1 MSVLTG
7 MCSEQAGSTTSGPT
21 TSLYSKGFTGLSCRP
36 AGRARVMPPGAGP
49 ESRPGRRA
57 GHHLAVPAQ
66 VVAGRPRVRPAP
78 LTVADHLVCDTP
90 AETRVRLGTARVR
103 AAGGLG
109 GPGGRPAAPCRGA
122 AAGVG
127 ARRHR
132 A

>member
-36 AGRARVMPPGAGP
+36 AGRARVMAPGAGP

-57 GHHLAVPAQ
+57 GHHLAVLAQ

-90 AETRVRLGTARVR
+90 AETRIRLGTAGLRAVVVR
-103 AAGGLG
+103 T
-109 GPGGRPAAPCRGA
+109 GP
-122 AAGVG
+122 V
-127 ARRHR
+127 ARRE
-132 A
+132 